1 MNTTEINVLDVTVLD
16 PRMKHPTI
24 FKNFDALDA
33 GDSFIIHNDHDPKPL
48 YYQLVNERG
57 NTFQWKYLEEG
68 PVWWKVMIT
77 KRKTDE
83 LNDETIGQI
92 VSKDMRKAEVFKKFG
107 IDFCCGGKKTI
118 REACS
123 EKGIDSERLT
133 QELNMSGHIQ
143 AQRPQAYD
151 EWALDFL
158 ADYVVATHH
167 AYVKKN
173 LPELRTYSVKVAN
186 VHGDAHPELVAIYQ
200 LIEAVNEELTQHMMK
215 EENVLFPYIK
225 NLVQAEKTYQ
235 APQPPHFGSVRNPIT
250 MMELEHDTVGK
261 LFDEIRILSDKY
273 TLPEDACGS
282 YTLLYKMLAEF
293 EDDLHIHIHLEN
305 NILFPK
311 AITLEKKLNS

>member
-1 MNTTEINVLDVTVLD
+1 
-16 PRMKHPTI
+16 
-24 FKNFDALDA
+24 
-33 GDSFIIHNDHDPKPL
+33 
-48 YYQLVNERG
+48 
-57 NTFQWKYLEEG
+57 
-68 PVWWKVMIT
+68 
-77 KRKTDE
+77 
-83 LNDETIGQI
+83 
-92 VSKDMRKAEVFKKFG
+92 
-107 IDFCCGGKKTI
+107 
-118 REACS
+118 
-123 EKGIDSERLT
+123 
-133 QELNMSGHIQ
+133 MSGHIQ

-200 LIEAVNEELTQHMMK
+200 LVEAVNEELTQHMMK

>member
-33 GDSFIIHNDHDPKPL
+33 GDSFIIYNDHDPKPL
-48 YYQLVNERG
+48 YYQLLNERG

-68 PVWWKVMIT
+68 PEWWRVMIT
-77 KRKTDE
+77 KRKTEE
-83 LNDETIGQI
+83 LNEETIGQI
-92 VSKDMRKAEVFKKFG
+92 VTKDMRKAEVFKKYG

-123 EKGIDSERLT
+123 EKGINPDHLV
-133 QELNMSGHIQ
+133 QELNTSGNIQ
-143 AQRPQAYD
+143 VQRPQAYD

-167 AYVKKN
+167 AYVKKS
-173 LPELRTYSVKVAN
+173 LPELRTYAVKVAN
-186 VHGDAHPELVAIYQ
+186 VHGGAHPELVAIYQ
-200 LIEAVNEELTQHMMK
+200 LVEAVNEELTQHMMK

-225 NLVQAEKTYQ
+225 SLVQAEKTYQ

-261 LFDEIRILSDKY
+261 LLDEIRILSDQY

-282 YTLLYKMLAEF
+282 YTLLYKMLAAF

>member
-24 FKNFDALDA
+24 FKHFDALDA

-48 YYQLVNERG
+48 YYQLLNERG
-57 NTFQWKYLEEG
+57 NTFQWKYIEEG
-68 PVWWKVMIT
+68 PDWWKVMIT

-123 EKGIDSERLT
+123 EKGIDPERLT
-133 QELNMSGHIQ
+133 QELNQSTHIQ
-143 AQRPQAYD
+143 AQRPLAYD

-158 ADYVVATHH
+158 AQYVVATHH

-173 LPELRTYSVKVAN
+173 LPELRSYSVKVAN
-186 VHGDAHPELVAIYQ
+186 VHGDAHPELVAIYH
-200 LIEAVNEELTQHMMK
+200 LVEAVNEELTQHMMK

-225 NLVQAEKTYQ
+225 TLVDVEKTHQ
-235 APQPPHFGSVRNPIT
+235 APQAPHFGSVRKPIT
-250 MMELEHDTVGK
+250 MMELEHDSVGK
-261 LFDEIRILSDKY
+261 LLDEIRILSSTY

-293 EDDLHIHIHLEN
+293 EDDLHVHIHLEN

-311 AITLEKKLNS
+311 AIALEKKLNS